1 MKVVTIPTIGMN
13 SELFVC
19 FKQKVLIAYLEEKT
33 VESISDAKIYNE
45 ITTVIPPESIS
56 IPLIL
61 HGILEQVE
69 AQTGNS
75 NISINPNQQDDVGRY
90 LHEKLMTLSMGK
102 EQQKVRIAYQRLLIV
117 FDQ

>member
-1 MKVVTIPTIGMN
+1 MTV
-13 SELFVC
+13 
-19 FKQKVLIAYLEEKT
+19 YLEEKT
-33 VESISDAKIYNE
+33 VESTSDAKIYNE

-75 NISINPNQQDDVGRY
+75 TNTNIISDQQNDVGRY

-102 EQQKVRIAYQRLLIV
+102 EQQKVIR
-117 FDQ
+117 

>member
-1 MKVVTIPTIGMN
+1 MIV
-13 SELFVC
+13 
-19 FKQKVLIAYLEEKT
+19 YLEEKAI
-33 VESISDAKIYNE
+33 ESTTDAKIYNE

-75 NISINPNQQDDVGRY
+75 GNTNIGSNQQDDVGRY

-102 EQQKVRIAYQRLLIV
+102 EQQKVIR
-117 FDQ
+117 